1 MNIETLSTILSSEN
15 EFILFGIIHLLTLG
29 IIFVISFGFSFF
41 IRDKY
46 SLESFASFEKILGFA
61 LILNELLK
69 PFYLI
74 ALGDYQWTNTV
85 PLHACHISSYTAGLF
100 LLTREQRFFDFAY
113 FWGLGGGTMA
123 LLTPDV
129 KFTFP
134 DLDFIILFFG
144 HGLLFFSLIYIVIVI
159 KQKVTFGSLINALKY
174 SLILL
179 PIMFGLN
186 KFINKVFVIVPDSK
200 YAANLWYLT
209 NPPAGESL
217 MSLFPAPPW
226 HVFPVFPLVAII
238 FYMLYLPFYFAEKK
252 SQ

>member
-1 MNIETLSTILSSEN
+1 MN
-15 EFILFGIIHLLTLG
+15 EFILFGTTHLLTLA
-29 IIFVISFGFSFF
+29 IIFAASFGFSFF
-41 IRDKY
+41 VRDKY

-74 ALGDYQWTNTV
+74 ALGDYKWTNTV

-129 KFTFP
+129 EFTFP
-134 DLDFIILFFG
+134 DLDFMTLFFG
-144 HGLLFFSLIYIVIVI
+144 HGLLFFSLIYIVMVI

-179 PIMFGLN
+179 PIMYVLN
-186 KFINKVFVIVPDSK
+186 VLIGGEPG
-200 YAANLWYLT
+200 YEANLWYLMKA
-209 NPPAGESL
+209 PAGESL

-226 HVFPVFPLVAII
+226 HVFPVFPLVALI

-252 SQ
+252 SK

>member
-1 MNIETLSTILSSEN
+1 MN
-15 EFILFGIIHLLTLG
+15 EFILFGTTHLLTLT
-29 IIFVISFGFSFF
+29 IIFVVSFSFSFF

-46 SLESFASFEKILGFA
+46 SSESFGSFEKILGFT

-74 ALGDYQWTNTV
+74 ALGDYKWTNTV

-100 LLTREQRFFDFAY
+100 LLTREQKFFDFAY

-129 KFTFP
+129 EFTFP
-134 DLDFIILFFG
+134 DLDFITLFFG
-144 HGLLFFSLIYIVIVI
+144 HGLLFFSLIYIVIVV
-159 KQKVTFGSLINALKY
+159 KQKVTFGSLVNALKY

-179 PIMFGLN
+179 PIMYVLN
-186 KFINKVFVIVPDSK
+186 VLIGGEPG
-200 YAANLWYLT
+200 YEANLWYLMKA
-209 NPPAGESL
+209 PAGDSL
-217 MSLFPAPPW
+217 MSLFPSPPW
-226 HVFPVFPLVAII
+226 HVFPVFPLVAVI

-252 SQ
+252 SK

>member
-1 MNIETLSTILSSEN
+1 MN
-15 EFILFGIIHLLTLG
+15 EFILFGTTHLLTLG
-29 IIFVISFGFSFF
+29 IIFVVSFGFSFF

-46 SLESFASFEKILGFA
+46 SLESFGSFEKILGFA

-74 ALGDYQWTNTV
+74 ALGDYKWTNTV

-129 KFTFP
+129 EFTFP
-134 DLDFIILFFG
+134 DLDFITLFFG

-179 PIMFGLN
+179 PIMYVLN
-186 KFINKVFVIVPDSK
+186 VLIGGEPG
-200 YAANLWYLT
+200 YEANLWYLMKA
-209 NPPAGESL
+209 PAGESL

-238 FYMLYLPFYFAEKK
+238 FYMLYLPFYFADKK
-252 SQ
+252 SK